1 MEAIVL
7 KGVKVHNLKNVDVSI
22 PYGRLTVISGVSGS
36 GKSSLAMDTLYAEG
50 QRRFIESLSAYV
62 RQFLERMERPEVEFV
77 NGMLPAVA
85 IESRNTIFNARS
97 TVGTQTEINDYLRI
111 LFARIG
117 QTYCYSC
124 GSFVKKNSPHEIARE
139 ILAMNEGTQI
149 LITFPIRIGKQS
161 KKYLNQYLKEINKQ
175 GFTRLYCN
183 GSVISIEDEKEVKKV
198 CASDMFDVA
207 VDRLYVKKN
216 QKKRVID
223 SLETAYRQGKG
234 HLSVIIIE
242 EAGENSQL
250 QFSNL
255 FHCADCNISFQELTP
270 HMFSF
275 NSPVGACPE
284 CQGFGRTI
292 TIDMDLVVPDKNK
305 SLAEGAIV
313 PWTTKAG
320 QWEFDQLR
328 EYCRKKKIPMTVPF
342 RMLKEKDQRVILT
355 GNEDFFGV
363 KGFFDYLEKKK
374 YKMHVRVFLSRYRAY
389 VTCPMC
395 HGSRLKEHASHV
407 RVDRKNIHDIS
418 AMTITELHTFFTGLK
433 LTAYEEKI
441 TTAVLQELRNR
452 VRFLKEVGL
461 GYITLERLS
470 RTLSGGESQ
479 RINLASALG
488 ANLVDTLYVLDE
500 PSIGLH
506 ARDNALLIGILQELK
521 KLGNTVVVIE
531 HDKDMIEKADM
542 IIDLGPGAG
551 EKGGEML
558 YSGNYRGLK
567 SCKKSLTARYIRKE
581 EKIAL
586 QKSYLENKRN
596 TANQKK
602 SIVVD
607 GAFVH
612 NLKELSVSI
621 PLGRLVVI
629 TGVSGSGKST
639 LMYDVLYKNF
649 LRFRGRPVTDVGKV
663 GKIKGYENIADI
675 ILVDQTPIGRSP
687 RSNPVTFI
695 DVYSAIRKVF
705 SDSRGAR
712 LRKKTA
718 RDFSFNVDGGR
729 CDACRGGGKIKVE
742 MHFLADM
749 FVECEACSGT
759 RFKKEILEIHYNG
772 KNIHEVLQLTV
783 EEAIIFFKDIPRII
797 QKIQILHEVG
807 LGYLRLGQPA
817 TTLSAGEAQ
826 RLKLAVELLETRRQ
840 NTLFLF
846 DEPTIGLHYH
856 DISALMRAL
865 ERLLDRGN
873 SIIMIEHNMEV
884 IKCADY
890 IIDLGPEGGVEG
902 GKVIGYGTPRKLT
915 QFKRSYTGKYLREYL

>member
-1 MEAIVL
+1 
-7 KGVKVHNLKNVDVSI
+7 
-22 PYGRLTVISGVSGS
+22 
-36 GKSSLAMDTLYAEG
+36 
-50 QRRFIESLSAYV
+50 
-62 RQFLERMERPEVEFV
+62 
-77 NGMLPAVA
+77 
-85 IESRNTIFNARS
+85 
-97 TVGTQTEINDYLRI
+97 
-111 LFARIG
+111 
-117 QTYCYSC
+117 
-124 GSFVKKNSPHEIARE
+124 
-139 ILAMNEGTQI
+139 
-149 LITFPIRIGKQS
+149 
-161 KKYLNQYLKEINKQ
+161 
-175 GFTRLYCN
+175 
-183 GSVISIEDEKEVKKV
+183 
-198 CASDMFDVA
+198 
-207 VDRLYVKKN
+207 
-216 QKKRVID
+216 
-223 SLETAYRQGKG
+223 
-234 HLSVIIIE
+234 
-242 EAGENSQL
+242 
-250 QFSNL
+250 
-255 FHCADCNISFQELTP
+255 
-270 HMFSF
+270 
-275 NSPVGACPE
+275 
-284 CQGFGRTI
+284 
-292 TIDMDLVVPDKNK
+292 
-305 SLAEGAIV
+305 
-313 PWTTKAG
+313 
-320 QWEFDQLR
+320 
-328 EYCRKKKIPMTVPF
+328 
-342 RMLKEKDQRVILT
+342 
-355 GNEDFFGV
+355 
-363 KGFFDYLEKKK
+363 
-374 YKMHVRVFLSRYRAY
+374 MHVRVFLSRYRAY